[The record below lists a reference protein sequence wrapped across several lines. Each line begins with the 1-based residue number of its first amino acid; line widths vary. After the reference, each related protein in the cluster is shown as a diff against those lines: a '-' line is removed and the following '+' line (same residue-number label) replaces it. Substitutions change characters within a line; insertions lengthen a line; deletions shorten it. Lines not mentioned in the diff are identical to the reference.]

1 MIERKKKKKEI
12 AEDDLLRRLFTEAL
26 KAEASESEITLT
38 AKERAALVD
47 ALVESHGDAV
57 MHLAWSA
64 AHLALALTVDDEEAD
79 EDEDEDEDE

>member
-12 AEDDLLRRLFTEAL
+12 AEDDLLRRLFTESL
-26 KAEASESEITLT
+26 KAEASEAEITLT

-57 MHLAWSA
+57 MHLAWAA
-64 AHLALALTVDDEEAD
+64 AHLALSLAVDADDEGDD
-79 EDEDEDEDE
+79 EDEDDE

>member
-1 MIERKKKKKEI
+1 MIERRKKKKEI

-26 KAEASESEITLT
+26 KAEASEAEITLT
-38 AKERAALVD
+38 SKERAALVD

-64 AHLALALTVDDEEAD
+64 AHLALTLTSEAEADD
-79 EDEDEDEDE
+79 EDEDEDDE